1 MTRTSITWLV
11 TFGSWPALPL
21 LHGRCGGQGAWMMVI
36 RNSDVLLLASSNQG
50 LEWLR
55 ETGVGVSY
63 SPHPPLFA
71 LIWRLGFVV
80 TVRSKESLSFVD
92 FRK

>member
-1 MTRTSITWLV
+1 
-11 TFGSWPALPL
+11 
-21 LHGRCGGQGAWMMVI
+21 MMVSVYFAVGICSARAIKNPIRPASFLWFI

-55 ETGVGVSY
+55 ETGVDVSY

-80 TVRSKESLSFVD
+80 TVVTVRSKVSLSFVD